1 MKLWLARLFSQ
12 GSNAATSA
20 GAEGHVAGTAMSLGS
35 IEHMVQNRIRLFLR
49 HTWLVTFLGTV
60 VLAGLAGL
68 AVYYVTKDTVMKVA
82 AGPEG
87 GINTEFVQALSKKIA
102 KGRDRIDVQLVGTA
116 GPKATEQAIID
127 HDADLAILPSTIG
140 KSPDWPVVAILRQN
154 VMALVVPAPAAAKA
168 APDTAAKAAPDTA
181 AKAAPDTAAKAAAEK
196 PAKPAKKTK
205 GAKPDKKTE
214 KADKADQTD
223 DDGKLAKV
231 TQLAGRRIGIVNG
244 NEANADLLNVVLGH
258 YGVPLDKV
266 QISQI
271 DPANLAAAV
280 HNDQVDAI
288 FVAGPATGRSI
299 TDAVAAATRDGAAPS
314 FIEIDQAE
322 GIARRNPAF
331 DSIEIDAGTFGGNP
345 PTPADSLKTLSFP
358 EYLVARN
365 TFSHAAVTTLARVI
379 FSSRLALAAAMP
391 GEVKIQAPSIDK
403 DAAALVHPGARAYL
417 NDDEKS
423 FFDRYGDQIFYGLLI
438 FPIFGSAIAG
448 IATYFR
454 GTHRTRRL
462 RLLQRLLDLVR
473 KAHAAPSLEAID
485 KFERDVDNLVV
496 AIIHQSE
503 HEEYDQA
510 VQMSFSLALDQV
522 RFALAARRAALVEQ
536 GGAESK
542 PGDKAA
548 AA

>member
-1 MKLWLARLFSQ
+1 MKLWLTRLFSRRSQ
-12 GSNAATSA
+12 AAASA
-20 GAEGHVAGTAMSLGS
+20 GAPGHATGTAMSLES

-49 HTWLVTFLGTV
+49 HTWLVTVLGTV

-68 AVYYVTKDTVMKVA
+68 AVYYLTKDTVMKIA

-87 GINTEFVQALSKKIA
+87 GINTELVAAISKKIA
-102 KGRDRIDVQLVGTA
+102 KGRDKIDLQLIGTA
-116 GPKATEQAIID
+116 GPKASEQAIID

-154 VMALVVPAPAAAKA
+154 VMALIVPAPAAANA
-168 APDTAAKAAPDTA
+168 APAAAN
-181 AKAAPDTAAKAAAEK
+181 AAAEK
-196 PAKPAKKTK
+196 AAKPTKKTK
-205 GAKPDKKTE
+205 SVKPDKKAE
-214 KADKADQTD
+214 KADQAEQTD

-231 TQLAGRRIGIVNG
+231 TQLAGRRIGIVSG
-244 NEANADLLNVVLGH
+244 NEASADLLNVVLGH

-271 DPANLAAAV
+271 DPAKLAAAV
-280 HNDQVDAI
+280 HDDQVDAI
-288 FVAGPATGRSI
+288 FVAGPATGRLI
-299 TDAVAAATRDGAAPS
+299 TDAVTAATRNGAAPS

-322 GIARRNPAF
+322 GIARRNLAF

-345 PTPADSLKTLSFP
+345 PAPADSLKTLSFP

-365 TFSHAAVTTLARVI
+365 TFSHSAVTTLARVI
-379 FSSRLALAAAMP
+379 YSSRLALAAAMP
-391 GEVKIQAPSIDK
+391 GEVKIQAPSTDK

-438 FPIFGSAIAG
+438 FPIFGSAIAA

-462 RLLQRLLDLVR
+462 RLLQRILDLVR
-473 KAHAAPSLEAID
+473 KAHAATSLEAID
-485 KFERDVDNLVV
+485 KFERDVDNLVI

-522 RFALAARRAALVEQ
+522 RFALAARRTALLEQ
-536 GGAESK
+536 GGAETK

>member
-1 MKLWLARLFSQ
+1 
-12 GSNAATSA
+12 
-20 GAEGHVAGTAMSLGS
+20 
-35 IEHMVQNRIRLFLR
+35 MVQNRIRIFLR
-49 HTWLVTFLGTV
+49 HTWLVTVLGTV

-68 AVYYVTKDTVMKVA
+68 AVYYLTKDTVMKVA

-87 GINTEFVQALSKKIA
+87 GINTELVAAIGKKIA
-102 KGRDRIDVQLVGTA
+102 KERDKIDLQLIGTA
-116 GPKATEQAIID
+116 GPKASEQAIID

-154 VMALVVPAPAAAKA
+154 VMALIVPAPAAAN
-168 APDTAAKAAPDTA
+168 
-181 AKAAPDTAAKAAAEK
+181 AAAEK
-196 PAKPAKKTK
+196 AAKPAKKTK
-205 GAKPDKKTE
+205 SVKPDKKAE
-214 KADKADQTD
+214 KADQAEPTD

-231 TQLAGRRIGIVNG
+231 TQLTGRRIGIVSG
-244 NEANADLLNVVLGH
+244 NEASADLLNVVLGH

-271 DPANLAAAV
+271 DPADLAAAV
-280 HNDQVDAI
+280 QDDQVDAI

-299 TDAVAAATRDGAAPS
+299 TDAVTAATRDGAAPS

-322 GIARRNPAF
+322 GIARRNLAF

-345 PTPADSLKTLSFP
+345 PAPADSLKTLSFP

-365 TFSHAAVTTLARVI
+365 TFSHSAVTTLARVI
-379 FSSRLALAAAMP
+379 YSSRLALAAAMP
-391 GEVKIQAPSIDK
+391 GEVKIQAPSTDK

-438 FPIFGSAIAG
+438 FPIFGSAIAA

-462 RLLQRLLDLVR
+462 RLLQRILDLVR
-473 KAHAAPSLEAID
+473 KAHAATSLEAID
-485 KFERDVDNLVV
+485 KFERDVDNLVI

-522 RFALAARRAALVEQ
+522 RFALAARRTALLEQ
-536 GGAESK
+536 GGAEAK

>member
-1 MKLWLARLFSQ
+1 MKLWLTRLFSR
-12 GSNAATSA
+12 GSKAAAPA
-20 GAEGHVAGTAMSLGS
+20 GAEGHIAGTAMSLES

-60 VLAGLAGL
+60 VLAGLTGL

-102 KGRDRIDVQLVGTA
+102 KGRDRIDLQLVGTA

-154 VMALVVPAPAAAKA
+154 VMALIVPAPAAAKA
-168 APDTAAKAAPDTA
+168 APGTAAN
-181 AKAAPDTAAKAAAEK
+181 AAAEK
-196 PAKPAKKTK
+196 AAKPAKKTK
-205 GAKPDKKTE
+205 SAKPDKKTE
-214 KADKADQTD
+214 KADKTDQTD

-244 NEANADLLNVVLGH
+244 NEASADLLNVVLGH

-322 GIARRNPAF
+322 GIARRNLAF

-391 GEVKIQAPSIDK
+391 GEVKIQAPSTDK

-438 FPIFGSAIAG
+438 FPIFGSAIAA

-536 GGAESK
+536 GGAEGK

>member
-1 MKLWLARLFSQ
+1 
-12 GSNAATSA
+12 
-20 GAEGHVAGTAMSLGS
+20 
-35 IEHMVQNRIRLFLR
+35 MVQNRIRLFLR

-60 VLAGLAGL
+60 VLAGLTGL

-102 KGRDRIDVQLVGTA
+102 KGRDRIDLQLVGTA

-154 VMALVVPAPAAAKA
+154 VMALIVPAPAAAKA
-168 APDTAAKAAPDTA
+168 APGTAAN
-181 AKAAPDTAAKAAAEK
+181 AAAEK
-196 PAKPAKKTK
+196 AAKPAKKTK
-205 GAKPDKKTE
+205 SAKPDKKTE
-214 KADKADQTD
+214 KADKTDQTD

-244 NEANADLLNVVLGH
+244 NEASADLLNVVLGH

-322 GIARRNPAF
+322 GIARRNLAF
-331 DSIEIDAGTFGGNP
+331 DFDRDRRRHLRRQSADAGGQPQDPELPRISGGAEHVQP
-345 PTPADSLKTLSFP
+345 
-358 EYLVARN
+358 RRG
-365 TFSHAAVTTLARVI
+365 H
-379 FSSRLALAAAMP
+379 
-391 GEVKIQAPSIDK
+391 
-403 DAAALVHPGARAYL
+403 DAGAR
-417 NDDEKS
+417 
-423 FFDRYGDQIFYGLLI
+423 
-438 FPIFGSAIAG
+438 
-448 IATYFR
+448 
-454 GTHRTRRL
+454 
-462 RLLQRLLDLVR
+462 DL
-473 KAHAAPSLEAID
+473 
-485 KFERDVDNLVV
+485 F
-496 AIIHQSE
+496 
-503 HEEYDQA
+503 
-510 VQMSFSLALDQV
+510 
-522 RFALAARRAALVEQ
+522 LAARARRRDAGRSQDPGAVDRQGCRRPRASGRARL
-536 GGAESK
+536 
-542 PGDKAA
+542 P
-548 AA
+548 